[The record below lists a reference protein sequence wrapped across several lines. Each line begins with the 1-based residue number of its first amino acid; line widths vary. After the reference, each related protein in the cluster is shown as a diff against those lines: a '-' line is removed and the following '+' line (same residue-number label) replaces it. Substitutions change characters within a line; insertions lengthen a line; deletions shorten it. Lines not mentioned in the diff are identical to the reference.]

1 MSGNEVKEDDPN
13 YDALLQEAN
22 LPYEDVGNTRGTDVY
37 ILNGD
42 GGVAVYR
49 KFRLE
54 GSLPGSNVE
63 ADLFYG
69 VEVEHMTKDERRNA
83 MLLRTENGDNVFE
96 YRDGRESPEEVR
108 DFGALSP
115 VRNFRIRDMLNP
127 EEE

>member
-1 MSGNEVKEDDPN
+1 MK
-13 YDALLQEAN
+13 EAN
-22 LPYEDVGNTRGTDVY
+22 LPYEDVGDTWETDVY
-37 ILNGD
+37 RLNGE
-42 GGVAVYR
+42 GGIAVYR

-69 VEVEHMTKDERRNA
+69 VEVEHMTEDERSNA
-83 MLLRTENGDNVFE
+83 MLLRTEKGDNVFE
-96 YRDGRESPEEVR
+96 YRDGRGSPEEVR

-127 EEE
+127 EDE